1 MPNTSSALLRRVS
14 ILATEG
20 VFAST
25 LMQAKDFFHMASLRF
40 GKQQGRGLTPT
51 FEIHL
56 VSPDGQPVRS
66 FSDVLIPVDGA
77 LADAD
82 VIILPAFWDDFD
94 ALCQRHPQV
103 LSWLK
108 QRHAAGSAICGE
120 ATGVFWMAQAGLLD
134 GKEATTYWRFFNEFA
149 ERFPKVLLNQEKHLS
164 DADNLYCAG
173 GVTSACDLYI
183 YLIERYCGASVA
195 QGVARDI
202 LYEVQRNYAPGRIG
216 FGGQKLHHD
225 MTILQIQQ
233 WLEDHFA
240 DKFRFEDVARE

>member
-40 GKQQGRGLTPT
+40 GKQQGLGLTPT

-108 QRHAAGSAICGE
+108 QRHAAGTAICGE

-134 GKEATTYWRFFNEFA
+134 GKEATTYWRFFNELA
-149 ERFPKVLLNQEKHLS
+149 
-164 DADNLYCAG
+164 
-173 GVTSACDLYI
+173 
-183 YLIERYCGASVA
+183 
-195 QGVARDI
+195 
-202 LYEVQRNYAPGRIG
+202 
-216 FGGQKLHHD
+216 
-225 MTILQIQQ
+225 
-233 WLEDHFA
+233 
-240 DKFRFEDVARE
+240 